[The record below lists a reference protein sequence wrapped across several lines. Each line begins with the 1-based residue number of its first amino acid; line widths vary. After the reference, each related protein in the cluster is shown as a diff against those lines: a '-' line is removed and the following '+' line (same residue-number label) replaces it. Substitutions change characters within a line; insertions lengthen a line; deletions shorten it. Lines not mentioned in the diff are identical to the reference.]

1 MPKDQLVIEFWN
13 RKNTDRLVGTAYLR
27 MDERLEYMVEVPV
40 EDSYGRVQAYVSLC
54 VGRGDISAATQFLNT
69 HARMLGAGGSQH
81 RK

>member
-1 MPKDQLVIEFWN
+1 
-13 RKNTDRLVGTAYLR
+13 
-27 MDERLEYMVEVPV
+27 MVEVPV